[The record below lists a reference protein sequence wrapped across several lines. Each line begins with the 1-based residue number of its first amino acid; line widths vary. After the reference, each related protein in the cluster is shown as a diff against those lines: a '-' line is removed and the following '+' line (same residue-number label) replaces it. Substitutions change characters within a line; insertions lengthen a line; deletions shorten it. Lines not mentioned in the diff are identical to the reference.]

1 MTDAAEIR
9 LPTDQLEQLATL
21 VAEGLGRHSARLV
34 TAREVAAHLS
44 VDEGYVYEHAVELG
58 ARRLGNG
65 PKARLRFS
73 LTDIDQR
80 LGSCLASRGSEPL
93 GAASMQGSRVRRRRP
108 SGTSVP
114 LLPIR
119 GEIQA

>member
-1 MTDAAEIR
+1 MTDAAEIP
-9 LPTDQLEQLATL
+9 LPADQLAEL

-80 LGSCLASRGSEPL
+80 LSPCSSEQGVGTAGSPIPTRPA
-93 GAASMQGSRVRRRRP
+93 RP
-108 SGTSVP
+108 S
-114 LLPIR
+114 
-119 GEIQA
+119 